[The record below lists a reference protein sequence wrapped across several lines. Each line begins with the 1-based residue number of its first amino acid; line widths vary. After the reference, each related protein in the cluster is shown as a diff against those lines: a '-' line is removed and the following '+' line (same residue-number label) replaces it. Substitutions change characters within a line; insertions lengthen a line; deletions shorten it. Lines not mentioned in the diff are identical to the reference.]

1 MAVTS
6 STPLTG
12 YQSTNNT
19 SAATSN
25 GTPVTKASQ
34 QGIDKN
40 SFLRILTAELSNQD
54 PLSGSN
60 QDSTQYVSQL
70 AQFTSLEQMAN
81 LNSTLTLNSASNL
94 LGKTVMFN
102 ETDSMNNN
110 YIGQVKSI
118 TKQGDVITLTVDTS
132 DNGKAVTKDFDYGDI
147 YQINPDISSSSADGN
162 SDSSSS
168 SSSDTQA

>member
-6 STPLTG
+6 STATALTG
-12 YQSTNNT
+12 YQTTSNT
-19 SAATSN
+19 SGATDR
-25 GTPVTKASQ
+25 GTPMIKPGQ

-40 SFLRILTAELSNQD
+40 SFLKILTAELSNQD

-60 QDSTQYVSQL
+60 QDSTQYVAQL

-110 YIGQVKSI
+110 YIGQVNSI
-118 TKQGDVITLTVDTS
+118 TKQGDTITLTVATS
-132 DNGKAVTKDFDYGDI
+132 DNGKALTKDFDYGDI
-147 YQINPDISSSSADGN
+147 YQINPDTSSSSTDSS
-162 SDSSSS
+162 SDSSSN
-168 SSSDTQA
+168 ANV

>member
-1 MAVTS
+1 MAVSS

-12 YQSTNNT
+12 YQTTNST
-19 SAATSN
+19 AGATDR
-25 GTPVTKASQ
+25 GTPIIKPGQ

-40 SFLRILTAELSNQD
+40 SFLKILTAELSNQD
-54 PLSGSN
+54 PLSSSN
-60 QDSTQYVSQL
+60 QDSTQYVAQL
-70 AQFTSLEQMAN
+70 AQFTSLEQMTN

-110 YIGQVKSI
+110 YIGQVNSI
-118 TKQGDVITLTVDTS
+118 TKQGDSITLTVATS

-147 YQINPDISSSSADGN
+147 YQINPDMSSIDLSSS
-162 SDSSSS
+162 SDSSS
-168 SSSDTQA
+168 DATA